1 MRIPPL
7 IAHWPYAVVYWSVF
21 LWAYAPEFGLNR
33 KGRPLPTRQDE
44 RSFSVVMVLQGFAM
58 FAGYSIGFAGRI
70 GTLVHQRLWFVIGL
84 CVLIS
89 GRLLRRHCFR
99 MLGESFTAIVVVRP
113 EQTIVQ
119 RGAYRWVRH
128 PSYTAGLMMLAGSM
142 LALGNWLS
150 LVVVLCAGSLAYAY
164 RIRVEERAL
173 LQTLGEPY
181 RAYMQ
186 RTKRLVP
193 KLL

>member
-1 MRIPPL
+1 MNPPL
-7 IAHWPYAVVYWSVF
+7 ITHWPYALVYWAFF
-21 LWAYAPEFGLNR
+21 LWAYAPEFILNR
-33 KGRPLPTRQDE
+33 KSRRLPTGQDAG
-44 RSFSVVMVLQGFAM
+44 SFRIIMLIQGMAMGAGFAIA
-58 FAGYSIGFAGRI
+58 FAARFGVLPYQ
-70 GTLVHQRLWFVIGL
+70 LLWFVTGL
-84 CVLIS
+84 AVLIA

-99 MLGESFTAIVVVRP
+99 TLGESFTAVVVVRP
-113 EQTIVQ
+113 EQQIVE

-128 PSYTAGLMMLAGSM
+128 PSYTAGIMLFGGSM

-150 LVVVLCAGSLAYAY
+150 LALVICAAATAYAY

-186 RTKRLVP
+186 RTKRLIP
-193 KLL
+193 KII